1 MTNSTNVLLVKGLQ
15 ISRTSRIDVDADVN
29 VEREA
34 ESEIRDRDMLLQE
47 LAQTALEAKESQD
60 LP

>member
-1 MTNSTNVLLVKGLQ
+1 MQ
-15 ISRTSRIDVDADVN
+15 ICRDADVN